1 MGEGLLQLPLDAL
14 ALLVQVAPQQREPGW
29 QAQVGAGNMQR
40 NRVSGERIADYA
52 VTR

>member
-29 QAQVGAGNMQR
+29 KAQVGARKVQR
-40 NRVSGERIADYA
+40 GRVMK
-52 VTR
+52 VL